1 MNILPVSVSVVTK
14 AVERRLQL
22 DERLADVNIERSAE
36 INEIPSRCP
45 WVGIYRAE
53 CAFPHRALGTGIAGW
68 RGQRVNVAILA
79 QDSDPKAGD
88 ACEDR
93 VNELVDKVLSALLS
107 DTTLGG
113 AVQALDE
120 VTVRVELQPE
130 QFSDK
135 MTEMQSWRDRI
146 HREIM
151 TVAQIGVKV
160 ELVAP
165 QTIDRS
171 EGKAVRVID
180 KRAAK

>member
-1 MNILPVSVSVVTK
+1 MNILPVSVSTVTK

-45 WVGIYRAE
+45 WVGVYRAE
-53 CAFPHRALGTGIAGW
+53 CAFPHRALGTGITGW
-68 RGQRVNVAILA
+68 RGQRVNVAILV

-93 VNELVDKVLSALLS
+93 VNELVDKVLSVLLS

-120 VTVRVELQPE
+120 VTVRYPDYRRVSDGPYMQTAMIFFTAITMVGGIQP
-130 QFSDK
+130 
-135 MTEMQSWRDRI
+135 
-146 HREIM
+146 
-151 TVAQIGVKV
+151 
-160 ELVAP
+160 
-165 QTIDRS
+165 
-171 EGKAVRVID
+171 
-180 KRAAK
+180 